1 MKAQKSPCEIAVW
14 YILPKIRAEIAKE
27 LMKLGLPQKEISE
40 CLGITQSAVSYYVN
54 SKRGSAI
61 PISDEVQGSIKALSR
76 DIVDNKDVD
85 INIKIC
91 EICGIIKGEG
101 GVCKPL
107 GK

>member
-14 YILPKIRAEIAKE
+14 YVLPKIRAEIAKE

-40 CLGITQSAVSYYVN
+40 CLGITQSAVSFYVN

-61 PISDEVQGSIKALSR
+61 PISDEVHGSIKALSR
-76 DIVDNKDVD
+76 DIIDNKDVD
-85 INIKIC
+85 INAKIC

-101 GVCKPL
+101 GICKPL
-107 GK
+107 SK